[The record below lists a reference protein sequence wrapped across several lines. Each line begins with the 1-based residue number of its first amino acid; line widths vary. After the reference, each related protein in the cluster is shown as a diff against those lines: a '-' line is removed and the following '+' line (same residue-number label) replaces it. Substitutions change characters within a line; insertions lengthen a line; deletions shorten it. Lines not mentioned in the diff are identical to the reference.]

1 MSEQESR
8 ALIDKSADLERLA
21 DTILR
26 AAEGRRPM
34 PTPQGDVLKQIA
46 DLTAECEEA
55 LAEVAEDGSSKGTLA
70 SLATALGAIRGGL
83 DSLVVYQALEGT
95 TYETRTVAND

>member
-1 MSEQESR
+1 MSDQEVK
-8 ALIDKSADLERLA
+8 ALIDKSADLEKLA
-21 DTILR
+21 DAIMR

-34 PTPQGDVLKQIA
+34 PTSQGDVLKQLA
-46 DLTAECEEA
+46 DLTTECEEA
-55 LAEVAEDGSSKGTLA
+55 LAEMAGDTSSQGTLA